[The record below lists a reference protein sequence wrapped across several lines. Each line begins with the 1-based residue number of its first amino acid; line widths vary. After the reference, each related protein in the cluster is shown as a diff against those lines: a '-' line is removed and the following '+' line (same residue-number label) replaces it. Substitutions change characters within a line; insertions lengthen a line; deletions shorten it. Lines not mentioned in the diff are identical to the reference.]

1 MIDRPE
7 DKKTPPSVLYRP
19 DIDGLRAISVLAV
32 MLYHAEF
39 QVFSGGFIGVD
50 VFFVISGYLITQ
62 MVLGDFEKG
71 SFSLSHFYERR
82 VRRILP
88 ALLVMLAA
96 TVPLAYV
103 FLSADPLA
111 DYSAA
116 LLGATWFSSNF
127 VFWSEA
133 GYFDRASEFKPLLHT
148 WSLGVEEQFYLFF
161 PAFFWVLYKFKW
173 LIPGLSAVVVISFLM
188 AQFGLSRDAEWPFY
202 MLVSRAWELGLGA
215 MLAVVLAHSRLS
227 DVRVTGLLAELLV
240 LSGLLAVIVPVLMFS
255 ELTATP
261 GPLLLVP
268 TLGAF
273 LLIWLTPATSYVRRL
288 LSLKW
293 LVGLGLISYSLYLWH
308 QPVLVF
314 GRIIIGEALGFEWR
328 IAMLLGTFPLA
339 ILSWR
344 YIERPFRNPG
354 QIVTRHLIFL
364 VCAMM
369 MITTVSAVMLHHFA
383 STHEKTSTGV
393 AGDIG
398 HGRYYE
404 VVDQRFD
411 RCEAEYL
418 QYRIELWENVPRCH
432 KSKRAGAPGIAFYG
446 DSHAEQLFVGAEA
459 LISQASIYLIRGGIP
474 FLGNDR
480 FKGPLRYL
488 EEQKGIN
495 VVVFSAYW
503 LEKIQILGGDQF
515 SEQLFNTVKW
525 MVGRGFK
532 VVLMMDA
539 PDFGFD
545 PALCVYET
553 TLNDARCDISL
564 EQHNGDQAI
573 YRALFVAIAKHP
585 NVELVDV
592 SEAICNKD
600 TCSMLSE
607 GRLLYRDNDHLNL
620 IGSQLAGEILIQKS
634 KFLSQ

>member
-1 MIDRPE
+1 
-7 DKKTPPSVLYRP
+7 
-19 DIDGLRAISVLAV
+19 
-32 MLYHAEF
+32 
-39 QVFSGGFIGVD
+39 
-50 VFFVISGYLITQ
+50 
-62 MVLGDFEKG
+62 
-71 SFSLSHFYERR
+71 
-82 VRRILP
+82 
-88 ALLVMLAA
+88 
-96 TVPLAYV
+96 
-103 FLSADPLA
+103 
-111 DYSAA
+111 
-116 LLGATWFSSNF
+116 
-127 VFWSEA
+127 
-133 GYFDRASEFKPLLHT
+133 
-148 WSLGVEEQFYLFF
+148 
-161 PAFFWVLYKFKW
+161 
-173 LIPGLSAVVVISFLM
+173 
-188 AQFGLSRDAEWPFY
+188 
-202 MLVSRAWELGLGA
+202 
-215 MLAVVLAHSRLS
+215 
-227 DVRVTGLLAELLV
+227 
-240 LSGLLAVIVPVLMFS
+240 
-255 ELTATP
+255 
-261 GPLLLVP
+261 
-268 TLGAF
+268 
-273 LLIWLTPATSYVRRL
+273 
-288 LSLKW
+288 
-293 LVGLGLISYSLYLWH
+293 
-308 QPVLVF
+308 
-314 GRIIIGEALGFEWR
+314 
-328 IAMLLGTFPLA
+328 
-339 ILSWR
+339 
-344 YIERPFRNPG
+344 
-354 QIVTRHLIFL
+354 
-364 VCAMM
+364 MM

-393 AGDIG
+393 VGDIG